1 MESAPSLGQPVYFG
15 EHRLM
20 AEDNQGIPQRVL
32 VVTPH
37 PDDAEMWC
45 GGSLAR
51 WVSCGAEVHY
61 LLCTDGGKGT
71 SDPNIS
77 SHDLSAQREQEQR
90 DAAGVLGATQVVM
103 LHHPDGEL
111 EDTREFRKEI
121 VRQIRL
127 VRPDV
132 VLCPE
137 PYRRNLAWHRDHRI
151 TGQVTLDA
159 VFPAARDHLN
169 LVELWRDEGL
179 EPHKTGTILFWGTE
193 SADTYVDISDAMETK
208 VKAVMAHR
216 SQVGERT
223 ESEVLGFIQER
234 ARNAGKDATEPFQL
248 AEAFRKVTFRT

>member
-1 MESAPSLGQPVYFG
+1 MVEA
-15 EHRLM
+15 
-20 AEDNQGIPQRVL
+20 NQEIPQRVL

-37 PDDAEMWC
+37 PDDAEFWC
-45 GGSLAR
+45 GGSLAHWISR
-51 WVSCGAEVHY
+51 GADVHY
-61 LLCTDGGKGT
+61 VLCTDGGNGT
-71 SDPNIS
+71 TDANVTSKE
-77 SHDLSAQREQEQR
+77 LSVVREQEQR
-90 DAAGVLGATQVVM
+90 HAARVLGVAEVVS

-111 EDTREFRKEI
+111 EDTRDFRKEI

-169 LVELWRDEGL
+169 FVELWRDEGL
-179 EPHKTGTILFWGTE
+179 EPHKTATVLFWGTE
-193 SADTYVDISDAMETK
+193 LADTFVDISDAMDTK
-208 VKAVMAHR
+208 VEAVMAHR
-216 SQVGERT
+216 SQLGDRS
-223 ESEVLGFIQER
+223 ESEVRGFVEER
-234 ARNAGKDATEPFQL
+234 ARDAGKAADEPYQL